1 MNMTR
6 YNKKSSSDIAVE
18 RLKLVLIHDRMGT
31 SPSGNL
37 VADIKRDIIEV
48 LSRYAEIDEENFEV
62 EVIRA
67 PKAGEAFQN
76 KLVAN
81 IPIKNIKHNG

>member
-1 MNMTR
+1 MDMR

-37 VADIKRDIIEV
+37 IANIKRDIIEV
-48 LSRYAEIDEENFEV
+48 LSRYAEIDEENFDV
-62 EVIRA
+62 EVLRA
-67 PKAGEAFQN
+67 PKTENTYQN

-81 IPIKNIKHNG
+81 IPIKRIKHNG